1 MKFKKSLLIICIV
14 VCLFSIAS
22 VSANEIDD
30 AAITM
35 EDNEIIAVDD
45 GNSIENLEESLA
57 ESSNENLIGD
67 SSEDDG
73 TFSALQKK
81 IDDAEERAVIT
92 LEKDYAYD

>member
-30 AAITM
+30 VAITM
-35 EDNEIIAVDD
+35 EDSEIIAVDD

-73 TFSALQKK
+73 TFTALQKK
-81 IDDAEERAVIT
+81 INDAEEGTVIT
-92 LEKDYAYD
+92 LDKDYA